1 MAYIPPS
8 IPVTNGYP
16 TTSSN
21 GNSTIDTVMKFLNS
35 PAGAALIQAGGA
47 GLQAY
52 GQNKQADANRTQN
65 ANEFTA
71 QFLNNQLND
80 DRNFKLNQAVG
91 AANVSPIG
99 ESQLYAQRNGILNAI
114 LPSLRNFSATPGDPA
129 VAAAMGSI
137 NGGLRLPEGGLD
149 PSLIDRLFGD
159 KSTLEAIKNRNLQ
172 VGQINPMNP
181 VMDLSSLYGQA
192 GTDASTDI
200 RAANAQQMAADAEK
214 EAQQRAI
221 IMRALDNDIS
231 GQHQGPPPDGYEYDK
246 KTGQLKKKGSGIWG
260 KIGKA
265 ALIAGSI
272 GLTAA
277 TAGAASPLIPLAVG
291 AGTGALTGAM
301 NGGGVKGALLGAGL
315 GAATGGIGGGAAS
328 SAGKAFSAAAAKEA
342 LKDAYKNPAL
352 YSAILGGR

>member
-1 MAYIPPS
+1 
-8 IPVTNGYP
+8 
-16 TTSSN
+16 
-21 GNSTIDTVMKFLNS
+21 
-35 PAGAALIQAGGA
+35 
-47 GLQAY
+47 
-52 GQNKQADANRTQN
+52 
-65 ANEFTA
+65 
-71 QFLNNQLND
+71 
-80 DRNFKLNQAVG
+80 
-91 AANVSPIG
+91 
-99 ESQLYAQRNGILNAI
+99 
-114 LPSLRNFSATPGDPA
+114 
-129 VAAAMGSI
+129 MGSI